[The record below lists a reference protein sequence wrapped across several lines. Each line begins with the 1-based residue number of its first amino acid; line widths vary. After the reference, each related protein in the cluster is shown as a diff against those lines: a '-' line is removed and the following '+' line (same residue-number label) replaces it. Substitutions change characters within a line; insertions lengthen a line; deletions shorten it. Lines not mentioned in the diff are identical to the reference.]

1 MCSDSGEKQ
10 NRVARLCVC
19 RGSVV
24 CSPAITRQ
32 HAFTL
37 VELLV
42 VIAIIGV
49 LVALLL
55 PAVQAAR
62 EAARRS
68 QCTNNLR
75 QLGIG
80 IHLFHDSEQKLP
92 QSSQVGW
99 GHLPKILPY
108 IELQQVYEQGNVV
121 DGMRAGTRHF
131 KMLTNLEIPT
141 FFCSSDGSPRTRDD
155 IHTINPDYFDEG
167 AVTNYLGVGGSGWG
181 KVYSNNPVTNGG
193 LPFVS
198 DWPYTDPLGNQ
209 DSIDNGNGMFY
220 RNDIDRRLTF
230 AKIEDGLSNT
240 LMFGETLPDRNA
252 WTQWAL
258 GNHGMATAM
267 PPNARKSDGTEYER
281 GDWSNNYGAHSRHPG
296 GVQFVYAD
304 GHADFIQDSISLVVY
319 RAMGTMNCGEINVQ

>member
-1 MCSDSGEKQ
+1 MDRKNLFFLDDNGA
-10 NRVARLCVC
+10 RV
-19 RGSVV
+19 RG
-24 CSPAITRQ
+24 
-32 HAFTL
+32 FTL

-108 IELQQVYEQGNVV
+108 IELQQVYEQGNVATNR
-121 DGMRAGTRHF
+121 MSTHTRAYRT
-131 KMLTNLEIPT
+131 MNLLEIPT
-141 FFCSSDGSPRTRDD
+141 FSCSSDGSPRTRDD
-155 IHTINPDYFDEG
+155 IHTYAPDYFDEG

-181 KVYSNNPVTNGG
+181 IIYSNSKDNPEGH
-193 LPFVS
+193 PFAT
-198 DWPYTDPLGNQ
+198 DWPYIDPLGSE
-209 DSIDNGNGMFY
+209 DSMDKGNGMFY

-252 WTQWAL
+252 WTQWVM

-281 GDWSNNYGAHSRHPG
+281 GDWSNNWGAHSRHPG

-304 GHADFIQDSISLVVY
+304 GHADFIQDSISLIVY